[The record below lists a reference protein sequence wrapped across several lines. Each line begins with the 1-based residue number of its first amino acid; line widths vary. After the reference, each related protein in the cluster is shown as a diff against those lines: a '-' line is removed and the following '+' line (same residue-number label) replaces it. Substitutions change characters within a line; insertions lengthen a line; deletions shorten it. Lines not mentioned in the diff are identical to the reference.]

1 MQPARGVRGLGSNSK
16 NLKYRIRRDLIGR
29 LAGPLPAIF
38 GKSRIN
44 RRACTLAR
52 TDFTPAL
59 SSSSPTAFLHAR
71 TPRARKKKTAHD
83 CTATAAQHRST
94 APARGSGVVDE
105 DPLSSRGG
113 ERRESEK
120 CVHTPRSSDLRSR
133 EALVCP
139 KKKKTTAMFEYGN
152 RTSSELEPRLPELLQ
167 SKMSM

>member
-113 ERRESEK
+113 ERSEK
-120 CVHTPRSSDLRSR
+120 VCAHTEIIGSSDRAKLSCVQKKRRLRRCLSTATERPLSWSPGSR
-133 EALVCP
+133 SCC
-139 KKKKTTAMFEYGN
+139 
-152 RTSSELEPRLPELLQ
+152 SPR
-167 SKMSM
+167 